1 MKIDGRI
8 IKHLREERGLSLRAF
23 AQKIYASKSSVQRW
37 EKSSPPEDE
46 ELIARIAQVFRISP
60 EELER
65 RSKEKY
71 GADAEDRLS
80 PEKLAELKYG
90 VKWLIYPLIFLPIVM
105 VLGLIITIILLTV
118 LT

>member
-8 IKHLREERGLSLRAF
+8 IKDLREERGLSLRAF

-37 EKSSPPEDE
+37 EKSAPPEDE
-46 ELIARIAQVFRISP
+46 ELLERIAGVFGITS

-65 RSKEKY
+65 QSQEKY
-71 GADAEDRLS
+71 GDGAEDKLS

-90 VKWLIYPLIFLPIVM
+90 VKWLIFPLIMLPLVT
-105 VLGLIITIILLTV
+105 VFGLIVTIIILTFV
-118 LT
+118 